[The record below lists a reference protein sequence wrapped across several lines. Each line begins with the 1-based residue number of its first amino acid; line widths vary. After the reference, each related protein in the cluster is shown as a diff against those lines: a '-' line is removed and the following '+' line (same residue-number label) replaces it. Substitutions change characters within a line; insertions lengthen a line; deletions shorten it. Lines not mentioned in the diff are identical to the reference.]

1 MESRRGTLAMD
12 RAAIERAIPH
22 RDPYLFV
29 DRVLERADDALIAE
43 WDIRA
48 DLPALAGHYPGQPLL
63 PGALIGEFTFQ
74 CAAILFSDPGQPV
87 AGDAVIPVLTKIEG
101 ARFRKMVA
109 PGETLRAHVETIER
123 LGTARFMKAHVTSQ
137 GETVA
142 RLRFTVALVDKRTGA

>member
-1 MESRRGTLAMD
+1 MD

-29 DRVLERADDALIAE
+29 DRVLERTNVVLTGE

-48 DLPALAGHYPGQPLL
+48 ELPALAGHYPGRPVL

-74 CAAILFSDPGQPV
+74 CAAILLSAQ
-87 AGDAVIPVLTKIEG
+87 AVSTTAIPVLVKIED
-101 ARFRKMVA
+101 ARFKKMVA
-109 PGETLRAHVETIER
+109 PGETLRAVVETVET
-123 LGTARFMKAHVTSQ
+123 LGTTRFMKALVTSQ

-142 RLRFTVALVDKRTGA
+142 RLRFTVTLVERTGGG